1 VIGRYIAVEGPIG
14 VGKAALVQALT
25 KRFKASLYLDAPN
38 PFLPAFYEE
47 MEKYAFQVQLYFL
60 LSRFQQQ
67 RDLAQGDLFAS
78 TAVCDYLFQ
87 KDRLFASLTLGP
99 AEFALYEKVYSLL
112 KGTIATPDVVV
123 YLQADVD
130 TLLDRLSAKEEGLAL
145 LMPKAYL
152 TDVLPSLRCRAG
164 YRREHRGTRFHQR
177 CTEPGPSGRKDRRG
191 KVRDP
196 HPQPVKEFFHE
207 HPNRS
212 DRRTRN
218 TGFPRKPHR

>member
-14 VGKAALVQALT
+14 VGKAALVQALA
-25 KRFKASLYLDAPN
+25 KRFKASLYLDSPN
-38 PFLPAFYEE
+38 PFLPAFYED

-152 TDVLPSLRCRAG
+152 EDVVRAYQTFFLHYG
-164 YRREHRGTRFHQR
+164 AAPVIVVNTAEHDFTNDARNLDLLVEKIGQVK
-177 CTEPGPSGRKDRRG
+177 SGIHTLN
-191 KVRDP
+191 P
-196 HPQPVKEFFHE
+196 
-207 HPNRS
+207 
-212 DRRTRN
+212 
-218 TGFPRKPHR
+218 